1 VKQDWS
7 AGRQLAAPGT
17 RTAVPG
23 DEGKEDDNDEGGC
36 RDGIAAGTRG
46 VNRTNRRRQC
56 MRAHLELLKVL
67 VACHGSV
74 V

>member
-1 VKQDWS
+1 MKQDWS
-7 AGRQLAAPGT
+7 AGRQLAATGAW
-17 RTAVPG
+17 TAVPG
-23 DEGKEDDNDEGGC
+23 DEGKEDGNNEGGC

-46 VNRTNRRRQC
+46 TRGVNRRRRC
-56 MRAHLELLKVL
+56 MRAHWELLKVL

>member
-7 AGRQLAAPGT
+7 AGRQLAAPGA

-23 DEGKEDDNDEGGC
+23 DEGKEDGNDEGGC

-46 VNRTNRRRQC
+46 VNRRRRC
-56 MRAHLELLKVL
+56 MWAHLELLKVL